1 MAEPCSQE
9 APVVDPDAHLPKSS
23 SSAMPDLS
31 SSNVPRLKARV
42 HQRLSAERCARLRLS
57 DLEYRPLRT
66 EDYQDMV
73 ALHTE
78 WFPVSYDENFYNKSV
93 GGDIFTLAAVHNHA
107 TSSGNAPATGSGCF
121 PSSVDSPSEPPGS
134 VHSSLSPR
142 ATSSS
147 APIVATQSSSS
158 ECDMLGIV
166 TMSVNCE
173 HHCDDIMSVLN
184 GDCATLC
191 RGGRVDEPISTN
203 GTSNLSNR
211 GCLAYIL
218 TLGIIDG
225 FRRRGLAREL
235 LRQSIDYV
243 DKNMPEVQAVYLHVV
258 TYNEAAIQLY
268 ESMRFVR
275 LERFTSFYHLHGHP
289 YDSYLYARYLHH
301 GRPPWKWRLRNL
313 LGWHSWTDWV
323 KSAWTSIWKQD
334 GTSEDK
340 QQASPV

>member
-1 MAEPCSQE
+1 
-9 APVVDPDAHLPKSS
+9 
-23 SSAMPDLS
+23 
-31 SSNVPRLKARV
+31 
-42 HQRLSAERCARLRLS
+42 
-57 DLEYRPLRT
+57 
-66 EDYQDMV
+66 MV

-93 GGDIFTLAAVHNHA
+93 AGEIFTLAAVHNHPP
-107 TSSGNAPATGSGCF
+107 SVGNAPATGSGSGVL
-121 PSSVDSPSEPPGS
+121 PSSADSSFVPPVATANEPPGS
-134 VHSSLSPR
+134 VDSSLASTG

-147 APIVATQSSSS
+147 APSAAMQASAS
-158 ECDMLGIV
+158 ESDLLGIV

-173 HHCDDIMSVLN
+173 HHSDDIMSVLN

-191 RGGRVDEPISTN
+191 GRRCVDEESASAN
-203 GTSNLSNR
+203 GTSTVSNK

-275 LERFTSFYHLHGHP
+275 LDRFTSFYQLHGQP
-289 YDSYLYARYLHH
+289 YDSYLYARYLHQ
-301 GRPPWKWRLRNL
+301 GRPPWKFRLRNL
-313 LGWHSWTDWV
+313 LGWQSWTDWM
-323 KSAWTSIWKQD
+323 KSAWSSIWRQD
-334 GTSEDK
+334 GMSEDRQLEK
-340 QQASPV
+340 ASLV